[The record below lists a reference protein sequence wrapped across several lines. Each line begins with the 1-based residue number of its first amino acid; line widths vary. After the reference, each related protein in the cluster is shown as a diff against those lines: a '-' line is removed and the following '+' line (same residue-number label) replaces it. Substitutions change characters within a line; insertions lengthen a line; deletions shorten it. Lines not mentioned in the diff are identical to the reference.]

1 METPACPHPCP
12 AHPEATLMLS
22 MQCSLL
28 EMGWVLGTHLR
39 GNRGYRWV
47 RLDTLLEVTREVRLA
62 LHGFGEKLPG

>member
-1 METPACPHPCP
+1 
-12 AHPEATLMLS
+12 MLS